1 MSGQRSPL
9 SNPLTP
15 LKIAFDFSFGAHCQL
30 SHDRSMSGRASEYKR
45 ACSRL
50 PEGLRGRFFPLVED
64 NARPTLPFFVLRR
77 KKPPTNGA
85 VI

>member
-1 MSGQRSPL
+1 MSGQQLRL
-9 SNPLTP
+9 STLLTP
-15 LKIAFDFSFGAHCQL
+15 LKTAFDFSFGALCQL

-77 KKPPTNGA
+77 KKPPTIWA